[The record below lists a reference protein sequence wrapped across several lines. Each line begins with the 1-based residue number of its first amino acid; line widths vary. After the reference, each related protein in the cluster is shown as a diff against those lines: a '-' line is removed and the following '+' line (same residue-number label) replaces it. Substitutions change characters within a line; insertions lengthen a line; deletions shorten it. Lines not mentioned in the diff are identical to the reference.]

1 MKKTFVTL
9 FLLALSFLSFA
20 QYPSSFTIVKESPK
34 PSFESFLQGI
44 KYWHSGKIY
53 FNGEDVDT
61 RGQDKSLLETLIV
74 CDVEKFLHEILPNAS
89 ENEQLVGADCK
100 ATQFLIYD
108 LKANYYAYMNSW
120 GTSYV
125 TINCSI
131 DFYPL
136 SNNFKYSFYIPQQ
149 TVKLFDGGY
158 LYDALVKNV
167 MGYKQYFSYSNVLN
181 LKEIKTGL
189 TENIL
194 KKSYDTG
201 IEHICEGIYEAI
213 ADGDDYK
220 KYKLGVKYIEG
231 KLYVIYLN
239 GAMLSMDWNEG
250 DLKATLES
258 TATPNFYKV
267 DWIAEAKNSTQGYIS
282 FEQGFMKTIFNG
294 ETKLYLKL
302 YPTATDIVVNEKS
315 ESWSGSG
322 FAINNGYLV
331 TNWHVAENARTI
343 YVYGI
348 RGDFSKKYIAEVV
361 AKDKNNDL
369 AILKISGNGFPGFG
383 TIPYKI
389 KTGLAEV
396 AEDIWVLG
404 FPLTAIM
411 GDEVKYTDGRISAL
425 SGFDGDVSM
434 YQISAPIQNGN
445 SGGPV
450 FDENGNVIGIACA
463 GIDNRVAQN
472 ANYAVKASY
481 LKSLADAMQITNVM
495 PTNSQ
500 ITSYTRR
507 QDKVKLAK
515 NFVFY
520 IECCDKELPLEGV
533 TNRPSYINVS
543 PTSLSFSE
551 KQGSKTLTISTNA
564 PSWKVVSK
572 PDWCTTTGKTA
583 TTVTINV
590 TNNASCENR
599 SGTILLET
607 SDGRTNSVLISQSNE
622 WIDLGLPSG
631 TLWKDKNE
639 GERFYTYD
647 EAISKFG
654 NKLPTKKQMEELKN
668 YCQWIWIGNG
678 YKVVGPSG
686 RFIVMQA
693 MGYCGCNGN
702 IYNVGGGG
710 YYWSSTPS
718 DSGDAWRLDF
728 NSGKVYMDDDNW
740 CDGRSV
746 RTVLAK

>member
-1 MKKTFVTL
+1 MKKL
-9 FLLALSFLSFA
+9 FLLIIVLNIFSF
-20 QYPSSFTIVKESPK
+20 
-34 PSFESFLQGI
+34 
-44 KYWHSGKIY
+44 
-53 FNGEDVDT
+53 
-61 RGQDKSLLETLIV
+61 SLL
-74 CDVEKFLHEILPNAS
+74 
-89 ENEQLVGADCK
+89 G
-100 ATQFLIYD
+100 
-108 LKANYYAYMNSW
+108 
-120 GTSYV
+120 
-125 TINCSI
+125 
-131 DFYPL
+131 
-136 SNNFKYSFYIPQQ
+136 
-149 TVKLFDGGY
+149 
-158 LYDALVKNV
+158 
-167 MGYKQYFSYSNVLN
+167 QYFSATPTFKPRSYEDMTAPLRK
-181 LKEIKTGL
+181 LDEMFMQA
-189 TENIL
+189 
-194 KKSYDTG
+194 KSQ
-201 IEHICEGIYEAI
+201 I
-213 ADGDDYK
+213 
-220 KYKLGVKYIEG
+220 
-231 KLYVIYLN
+231 N
-239 GAMLSMDWNEG
+239 
-250 DLKATLES
+250 DLKQFIIDILSRDIDDKLREELNQEYTKLKSLSDYIDRNGIGREDFNTINSIYNDTNDHIISYNNRIAQQKREYELQQ
-258 TATPNFYKV
+258 KR
-267 DWIAEAKNSTQGYIS
+267 IAE
-282 FEQGFMKTIFNG
+282 
-294 ETKLYLKL
+294 
-302 YPTATDIVVNEKS
+302 EKERQRRIE
-315 ESWSGSG
+315 ESKPKVWSGTG
-322 FAINNGYLV
+322 FALNNGYLV
-331 TNWHVAENARTI
+331 TNWHVAENAQTI

-369 AILKISGNGFPGFG
+369 ALLKISGNGFPGFG
-383 TIPYKI
+383 TVPYKI
-389 KTGLAEV
+389 KTGIAEV